1 MGVSRAFHGMASIFS
16 SGCTHVTLFVLLR
29 GVGSGILPHSPCFA
43 RYCRTKWKFSV
54 SRRTLWFYHLS
65 RHAHVFCLLIQR
77 AWTIVPMTSVV
88 GRWYQLGAACTRLPF
103 CVTLLFC
110 MPNCVTECFLF
121 TPAQSDPDVILITQG
136 APCVITGGI
145 FKVRVWGTI
154 LLL

>member
-1 MGVSRAFHGMASIFS
+1 
-16 SGCTHVTLFVLLR
+16 
-29 GVGSGILPHSPCFA
+29 
-43 RYCRTKWKFSV
+43 
-54 SRRTLWFYHLS
+54 
-65 RHAHVFCLLIQR
+65 
-77 AWTIVPMTSVV
+77 MTSVV

-145 FKVRVWGTI
+145 FKVRVWGII
-154 LLL
+154 LLLSRIGWYLHRHCYHFHFSRFVNIIYYRRMPDGILAQAFYGADSWDPL